1 MIFFRVGTRN
11 DEPICAILLLWK
23 FLFLLKIVNGRD
35 VLILKKT
42 KVGIIFGGKSA
53 EHEVSLQSAKNIVDA
68 IDKEKYD
75 VTLIGI
81 DKEGTWH
88 LNDKSSYLL
97 NAENPKLIA
106 LNKSDDNIAI
116 VPGTEA
122 NQLIHADN
130 AVNLEQLDVVFPIV
144 HGTLGEDGTLQGMLR
159 LANLPFVGPNVLG
172 SAVCMDKDV
181 AKRLLKAAGIHV
193 ANGITVKAFHKESVS
208 FEKASELLGTPMF
221 IKPANQGSSVGVSKV
236 TTKEAFDA
244 ALESAFQY
252 DHKVVIEEAIVGRE
266 IECAVLGN
274 NDPIAS
280 IPGEVLPKTD
290 FYSYE
295 SKYIDENGAELA
307 IPAQLTDEQITMI
320 QKAAVDA
327 FQTLECE
334 GLARVDFFLTEN
346 NELYVNEVNTLPGF
360 TKISM
365 YPKLW
370 EISGIP
376 YSELIS
382 RLIDLA
388 IERHESNANLKNTV
402 WE

>member
-1 MIFFRVGTRN
+1 M
-11 DEPICAILLLWK
+11 
-23 FLFLLKIVNGRD
+23 
-35 VLILKKT
+35 KKT

-81 DKEGTWH
+81 DKEGKWH
-88 LNDKSSYLL
+88 LNDQSSYLL
-97 NAENPKLIA
+97 NSENPKLIA
-106 LNKSDDNIAI
+106 LNKSDDNVAI
-116 VPGTEA
+116 VPGSAT
-122 NQLIHADN
+122 NQLIHVEN
-130 AVNLEQLDVVFPIV
+130 AVSLEQLDVIFPIV
-144 HGTLGEDGTLQGMLR
+144 HGTLGEDGSLQGMLR
-159 LANLPFVGPNVLG
+159 MANLPFVGPSVLG
-172 SAVCMDKDV
+172 SSVCMDKDI
-181 AKRLLKAAGIHV
+181 AKRLLNAAGLKV
-193 ANGITVKAFHKESVS
+193 AKGITVKRPNKDKVN
-208 FEKASELLGTPMF
+208 FEDVKELLGTPMF

-236 TTKEAFDA
+236 KNEEEFYA
-244 ALESAFQY
+244 ALHAAFQY
-252 DHKVVIEEAIVGRE
+252 DHKVVIEENIVGRE

-274 NDPIAS
+274 DDPIAS
-280 IPGEVLPKTD
+280 IPGEILPNTE

-295 SKYIDENGAELA
+295 SKYIDEKGAELA
-307 IPAQLTDEQITMI
+307 IPAELTEEQVKMVQTTAVEAF
-320 QKAAVDA
+320 KA
-327 FQTLECE
+327 LECE

-346 NELYVNEVNTLPGF
+346 GELYINEINTLPGF

-388 IERHESNANLKNTV
+388 LERSENDAKLKNTV